1 MKKMKGIGALSIG
14 LAFLLAPGSAIRAD
28 AASDKLTVVVTDEP
42 KSLDPC
48 DTDLSGNSRIL
59 HNNITEALVNLSPAI
74 STALGVPH
82 DQLVQ
87 VAMGKVHLAPE
98 QWTYLG
104 RRFSIQEPQQ

>member
-1 MKKMKGIGALSIG
+1 MKKIKAIGALSIG

-59 HNNITEALVNLSPAI
+59 HNNITETLVNLEP
-74 STALGVPH
+74 
-82 DQLVQ
+82 
-87 VAMGKVHLAPE
+87 
-98 QWTYLG
+98 G
-104 RRFSIQEPQQ
+104 RRIGRPEPCHRAGASRRTDLGIQAPRRRHLP